1 MSMTLGLAI
10 GKDRTGA
17 GFSSSLTLLLDL
29 GLVFGMGGL
38 VALTSSLPDDND
50 LFLSW
55 IEVKESVVAS
65 GLKKNIMCSSLN
77 DYFLIDLKLCM
88 RNLNWTKLKICRF
101 SPKKKWLCEE
111 CFTSKKQFLYLR
123 AHKTLT
129 IKVLRRLADNGL
141 KLVYYKGKH
150 AYYCCQRLFLFV
162 LPVAQRCWQATAH
175 PFRISS
181 VLLNIQLHFL
191 DFDFFI
197 LFEFTKGC
205 WIVRDCRRSGN
216 GID

>member
-17 GFSSSLTLLLDL
+17 CFSSSLTLLDL
-29 GLVFGMGGL
+29 GLVFAMGGL

-101 SPKKKWLCEE
+101 P
-111 CFTSKKQFLYLR
+111 
-123 AHKTLT
+123 
-129 IKVLRRLADNGL
+129 L
-141 KLVYYKGKH
+141 KRSDCAK
-150 AYYCCQRLFLFV
+150 
-162 LPVAQRCWQATAH
+162 
-175 PFRISS
+175 S
-181 VLLNIQLHFL
+181 VLHQKTIFVPPR
-191 DFDFFI
+191 
-197 LFEFTKGC
+197 T
-205 WIVRDCRRSGN
+205 
-216 GID
+216 